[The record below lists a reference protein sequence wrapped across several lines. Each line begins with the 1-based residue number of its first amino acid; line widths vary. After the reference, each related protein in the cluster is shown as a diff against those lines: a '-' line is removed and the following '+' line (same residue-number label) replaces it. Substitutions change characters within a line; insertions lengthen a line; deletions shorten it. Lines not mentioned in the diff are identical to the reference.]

1 MCEPPFATAGI
12 YYPFFPSV
20 SHASNY
26 TSNYKIATP
35 IRGGKAPN
43 QAPGLRET
51 WFCRSRRIIG
61 EALSPKPILLSLS
74 ISLAL
79 SLFLCLSRSVFLT
92 LSLPPSLSLSPSR
105 GYIGYPC
112 EATRRHPLHSIP
124 PRPPPP
130 PHVTSLILLPAEYP
144 SEALR
149 RPEVTFSDNL
159 SLSLSLFL
167 SGAPHSFFQSL
178 PCVSVRGSGTFFPRS
193 SGSRYTTLPPLMK
206 ASASSCDHFLPWLS
220 TSSGQG
226 LPAESTHQFSSVFTS
241 SRTCEGK
248 RERERDR
255 EERETREGGRQRK
268 REGKSQERTERGRK
282 RGIARQREENAR
294 GGERI

>member
-159 SLSLSLFL
+159 SLSLSLSL
-167 SGAPHSFFQSL
+167 SQWRASLLLPELALRICARLRHILPKELRIAIHHTAPL
-178 PCVSVRGSGTFFPRS
+178 
-193 SGSRYTTLPPLMK
+193 
-206 ASASSCDHFLPWLS
+206 DE
-220 TSSGQG
+220 G
-226 LPAESTHQFSSVFTS
+226 L
-241 SRTCEGK
+241 RLLL
-248 RERERDR
+248 
-255 EERETREGGRQRK
+255 
-268 REGKSQERTERGRK
+268 
-282 RGIARQREENAR
+282 
-294 GGERI
+294 